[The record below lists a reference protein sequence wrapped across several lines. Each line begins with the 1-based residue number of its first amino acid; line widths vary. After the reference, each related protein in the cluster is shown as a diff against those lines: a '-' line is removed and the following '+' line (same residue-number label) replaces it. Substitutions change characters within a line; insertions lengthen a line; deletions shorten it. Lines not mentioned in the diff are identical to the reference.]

1 MNNLIKVNLD
11 TLEVIK
17 DLIFKSNDITITHDW
32 IIAPDGEVKSLN
44 ELFVFHSVNT
54 EMPIDEIENV
64 VVFIENDMLYIGD
77 YENTKDELDNQGLI
91 DSDVVFPHVK
101 VGDEVEFKDGEIIII
116 NHGYIYSEEVEVN
129 GHMVSETLVWK
140 IKY

>member
-17 DLIFKSNDITITHDW
+17 DLIFKSSDVSITHDW
-32 IIAPDGEVKSLN
+32 IICPYGEVKSLN
-44 ELFVFHSVNT
+44 ELFNAK
-54 EMPIDEIENV
+54 MPIDEIKNV
-64 VVFIENDMLYIGD
+64 IVFIENDMLYIGD

-91 DSDVVFPHVK
+91 ESDAVFPHVK

-116 NHGYIYSEEVEVN
+116 NHGYIYGSKVEVN
-129 GHMVSETLVWK
+129 GHMVSTTLVWK